1 MFLNSI
7 NKCLIYLIKQLFVDV
22 VAAIKQVLQSEPSG
36 GAVCNFDAPKTWR
49 LPECLPS
56 DQKHKIIV

>member
-7 NKCLIYLIKQLFVDV
+7 NKCLICLMKDLFVDV
-22 VAAIKQVLQSEPSG
+22 VGAIQQVFQSEPSG
-36 GAVCNFDAPKTWR
+36 GAVCNFDAPKSCR

>member
-7 NKCLIYLIKQLFVDV
+7 NNYLIYFIKQFVVDV
-22 VAAIKQVLQSEPSG
+22 VGAIQQVFQSEPSG
-36 GAVCNFDAPKTWR
+36 GVVCNFDAPKTWR

>member
-7 NKCLIYLIKQLFVDV
+7 NKCLICLMKDLFVDV
-22 VAAIKQVLQSEPSG
+22 VGAIQQVFQSEPSG
-36 GAVCNFDAPKTWR
+36 GAVCNFDTPKSCR

>member
-7 NKCLIYLIKQLFVDV
+7 NKFLIYLIKHFFVDV
-22 VAAIKQVLQSEPSG
+22 VGAIQQVFQSEPSG
-36 GAVCNFDAPKTWR
+36 GAVCNFDAPKSCR